1 MHIIHKIIL
10 ICVDIRSKIKSNER
24 VFLNIEINMDESAKI
39 TTNKSVDINAGGATL
54 GRVVKQIFG
63 GKIGG
68 AIDNFAEPEVGVPTT
83 LGVL

>member
-10 ICVDIRSKIKSNER
+10 ICVDIRSRIKSNER

-54 GRVVKQIFG
+54 GKVVKQIFG

-68 AIDNFAEPEVGVPTT
+68 AIDNFA
-83 LGVL
+83 